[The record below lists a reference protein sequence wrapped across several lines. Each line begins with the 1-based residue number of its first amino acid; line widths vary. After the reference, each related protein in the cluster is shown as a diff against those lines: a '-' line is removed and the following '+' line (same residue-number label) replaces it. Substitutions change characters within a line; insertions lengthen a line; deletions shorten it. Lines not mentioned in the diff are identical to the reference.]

1 MNVLPSQKL
10 TISQVFLGLAAG
22 LMLFLLPNDA
32 KNQIGSEGRCE
43 A

>member
-22 LMLFLLPNDA
+22 LMLFLLPMTTTLA
-32 KNQIGSEGRCE
+32 VFQR